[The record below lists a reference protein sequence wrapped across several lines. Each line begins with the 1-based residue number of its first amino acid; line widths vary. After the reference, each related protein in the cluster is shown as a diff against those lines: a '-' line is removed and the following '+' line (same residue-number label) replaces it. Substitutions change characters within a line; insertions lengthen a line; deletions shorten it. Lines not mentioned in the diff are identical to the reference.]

1 MITFGIGVVVEIGVI
16 VGVGAIVVVVVVG
29 VIVGVVLGTLSSAS
43 IVVWELL
50 PSLDFDATV
59 FILMAENR
67 SN

>member
-1 MITFGIGVVVEIGVI
+1 MFVVVVVVVTGVI
-16 VGVGAIVVVVVVG
+16 VGVD
-29 VIVGVVLGTLSSAS
+29 LGTLSSAS

-50 PSLDFDATV
+50 PSLVFDATV